1 MQKLL
6 DCTLCTKTHCFG
18 DSLQERGVR
27 GGERHSCGS
36 SIQYQQLGRER
47 FAEQG

>member
-6 DCTLCTKTHCFG
+6 DCTLCTKTQCFG
-18 DSLQERGVR
+18 ESLQER